1 MGDKFIIA
9 IVIVFGLLSFRCS
22 GVRHHK
28 SSQEDAKQ
36 TCFSGLG
43 EDAVVVPSPDST
55 YILCLKEIEMDK
67 MMPESTF
74 DYSIIKR
81 DPGKVVYEGK
91 VMSGKITW
99 YSDEE
104 VLITEK
110 LGILGVRKRNVRT
123 YRINVR
129 TGRITE
135 TGDHEQL

>member
-1 MGDKFIIA
+1 MANKFIIIA
-9 IVIVFGLLSFRCS
+9 VVTLWVLTLSCS
-22 GVRHHK
+22 GLRHQK
-28 SSQEDAKQ
+28 SVAVAEQ

-43 EDAVVVPSPDST
+43 EDATVVPSPDST
-55 YILCLKEIEMDK
+55 YVLCLKEIKMDK
-67 MMPESTF
+67 TMPESTF
-74 DYSIIKR
+74 EYSVIR
-81 DPGKVVYEGK
+81 RNPVKVVYKGK

-135 TGDHEQL
+135 TPDHEQF